1 MVMGI
6 ARTSPLRFGSV
17 LFGLL
22 AASIALGACG
32 SSKPATTTTT
42 TTTPK
47 PTTTI
52 KTTAACTTALL
63 TFTPVFGGSAAGGSY
78 YRFNATNTG
87 PSSCALEGIP
97 TLTFFAPNAAG
108 GAGSGAPVPLT
119 VTQAGPAPA
128 RVILKPSQSAQFL
141 LVFTEV
147 PVNGAGCSSVASVN
161 VKIPNQAESTPV
173 PVSFSPCGGV
183 IKVYAFALPGT
194 ENP

>member
-1 MVMGI
+1 MGI
-6 ARTSPLRFGSV
+6 VRTSPLRFGSV

-22 AASIALGACG
+22 VASVVLGACG
-32 SSKPATTTTT
+32 SSKPPATTTTT
-42 TTTPK
+42 TTK
-47 PTTTI
+47 PTTTV

-78 YRFNATNTG
+78 YRFNAKNTG
-87 PSSCALEGIP
+87 PSPCALDGYA

-108 GAGSGAPVPLT
+108 GAASGVAVPLT
-119 VTQAGPAPA
+119 VTQTGPTPA
-128 RVILKPSQSAQFL
+128 RVILKPSSSAQFL
-141 LVFTEV
+141 LAFTEV
-147 PVNGAGCSSVASVN
+147 PVNGAGCTSVASVN
-161 VKIPNQAESTPV
+161 VEVPNQTESTPV